1 MCGRLKCWG
10 LLVVLICSMGSV
22 SFAMEPLVQDFDGW
36 KITIRPG
43 ATSLPAPVPRAPRPN
58 PPTTETNSGGSVQLL
73 SLRQDIGPPKPAP
86 ENVATDPAIDGLP
99 IITPGESSQCCDP
112 TPVVSPPEGI
122 VDPRYLSQMY
132 PEIYK
137 SIPFNRAEFNANP
150 SYRHDTTVEFLF
162 GKMRP
167 TVVHRGSTN
176 VNYSSAYGYPY
187 GVGVPYVYGGA
198 GYAYP
203 PLQLVVPG
211 TGLRIHRSN

>member
-1 MCGRLKCWG
+1 MYGRMICRG
-10 LLVVLICSMGSV
+10 LVVGLMCSTASV
-22 SFAMEPLVQDFDGW
+22 SFATEPFVQDFDGW

-43 ATSLPAPVPRAPRPN
+43 ASNLAASAPRPN
-58 PPTTETNSGGSVQLL
+58 PPPAANPSGSIQLL
-73 SLRQDIGPPKPAP
+73 SLRQDAGPPRPAP
-86 ENVATDPAIDGLP
+86 ENAAAEPAIDGLAV
-99 IITPGESSQCCDP
+99 ITPGESTHCCDP
-112 TPVVSPPEGI
+112 APAVSPPEGT

-132 PEIYK
+132 SEIYK
-137 SIPFNRAEFNANP
+137 SIPFNRAEYNANP

-176 VNYSSAYGYPY
+176 VNYNSAYGYPY
-187 GVGVPYVYGGA
+187 GIGVPYIYGGA

-211 TGLRIHRSN
+211 TGLRIHRVN